1 MPSPEH
7 EELVEMMRT
16 TNPLG
21 SGDIET
27 MRAGMAAAPPYPE
40 PRDVAGAAV
49 DAGGVP
55 AEGNTPDD
63 SADGRT
69 IVYYHGGGYGIGSVK
84 SHRGL
89 CSNLARAARARVLSV
104 DYRLAPEHPHP
115 AAVDDAVAAY
125 RWAIANGA
133 DPAKTAVGGDSAGG
147 GLTVATLI
155 ALRDAGDP
163 LPAAGLCLSP
173 WVDMTCSNARIQEVA
188 PRDPMLSPPVLEV
201 FAKAYVAGADPK
213 APTASPIFADLA
225 GLPPLLIPAG
235 TAEVLIGEIED
246 FAAKAKAAGV
256 DVQLEVW
263 DDMLHVWQTFAD
275 MLPEGREALADI
287 GKYVEGRL

>member
-40 PRDVAGAAV
+40 PPDVAWAAA

-55 AEGNTPDD
+55 AEWNTPDD
-63 SADGRT
+63 CADGRT
-69 IVYYHGGGYGIGSVK
+69 IVYYHGGGYGIGSVQ

-104 DYRLAPEHPHP
+104 DYRLAPEHPYP

-125 RWAIANGA
+125 RWAVANGA
-133 DPAKTAVGGDSAGG
+133 DPAKTAIGGDSAGG

-173 WVDMTCSNARIQEVA
+173 WVDMTCSSARIQEVA

-201 FAKAYVAGADPK
+201 FAKAYMAGADPK

-225 GLPPLLIPAG
+225 GLPPLLIQAG

-246 FAAKAKAAGV
+246 FAARAKAAGV

-275 MLPEGREALADI
+275 MLPEGRQALADI

>member
-40 PRDVAGAAV
+40 PPDVAWAAV

-55 AEGNTPDD
+55 AEWNTPDD

-225 GLPPLLIPAG
+225 GLPPLLIQAG

>member
-7 EELVEMMRT
+7 EELVAMMRT

-40 PRDVAGAAV
+40 PPDVAWAAV

-55 AEGNTPDD
+55 AEWNTPDD

-104 DYRLAPEHPHP
+104 DYRLAPEHPYP

-225 GLPPLLIPAG
+225 GLPPLLIQAG